1 MIAKWIKEKG
11 ILTKLLEKGIKFLVI
26 KECKKIRNLKIDI
39 HSTSTQIIK
48 GVIQKINISA
58 EDVNYKDLFFDK
70 LLIEADNLKI
80 NFKLTSKELIFTNDP
95 LINFKFLLTQGSLR
109 TILLSKDWH
118 WIGDK
123 ISKEIL
129 NQEKLID
136 IKIRNGKLLMKTSK
150 KDITIIKEHHIM
162 VKIEEGKIYLNN
174 EARNKII
181 QIPVEDKIYIKK
193 IYIEDNSINICA
205 SSSISF

>member
-11 ILTKLLEKGIKFLVI
+11 ILTKLLEEGIKFLVI

-109 TILLSKDWH
+109 TILLSKNWH

-136 IKIRNGKLLMKTSK
+136 IKIRNGQLLIKTSK
-150 KDITIIKEHHIM
+150 DDINIIKEQHIN
-162 VKIEEGKIYLNN
+162 VTAEKGKVYLNN
-174 EARNKII
+174 EAYNKII
-181 QIPVEDKIYIKK
+181 EIPIEDKIYIKK
-193 IYIEDNSINICA
+193 IYIENELINVFA